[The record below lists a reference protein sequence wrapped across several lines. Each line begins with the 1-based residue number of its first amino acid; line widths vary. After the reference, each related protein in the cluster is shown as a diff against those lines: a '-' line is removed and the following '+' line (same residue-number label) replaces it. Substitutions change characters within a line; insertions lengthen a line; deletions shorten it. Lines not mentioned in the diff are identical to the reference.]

1 MYRWQFDFDRFQVPP
16 CKSARAPAGSSLED
30 VPRAEAVLRPARAGR
45 RGRTAPGRK
54 QPQRA
59 QSVYVEGHASQE
71 VRLLLAAQGDTWS
84 SLPVRDREKRICLSI
99 WTDRL

>member
-1 MYRWQFDFDRFQVPP
+1 MDRWQFDFDRFQVPP

-45 RGRTAPGRK
+45 RGRAAPGRK

-59 QSVYVEGHASQE
+59 QSVHVEGHASQE

-84 SLPVRDREKRICLSI
+84 TRQREEDLSVSI